1 MDNNYDVVIIG
12 AGPAG
17 LTAAVYAGRA
27 GLKTAILE
35 YEAPGGKMVK
45 TDEIC
50 NYPGINEIGGVDLS
64 MKMFEH
70 ATSLGATYLYGE
82 VSEIHNEGYYKRVVA
97 SGSEYL
103 TKTVIIATGTKE
115 RTLGFAEDEKLLG
128 KGLSYC
134 AVCDGA
140 FFKEKDVVVI
150 GGGNSALEEAV
161 YLTQFVNRVDLVIR
175 RDVFRGDDTAQKQ
188 VLNNPKIN
196 VIRNH
201 VPVSYIV
208 KEDGKLGGVKFKHVE
223 SGVEQDV
230 MSDGLFPYIG
240 AIPATSFLTQYEGV
254 LDKEGYIIVDK
265 NLQTVIPGVFAA
277 GDVIQKHLRQIVTAT
292 ADGAITA
299 QNAFHYIQTLEDEA

>member
-1 MDNNYDVVIIG
+1 MDNNYDVIIIG

-35 YEAPGGKMVK
+35 FQAPGGKMVK

-70 ATSLGATYLYGE
+70 ATQYGATYLYGE
-82 VSEIHNEGYYKRVVA
+82 VTAIEDQGYWKKVVA
-97 SGSEYL
+97 SGNEYL
-103 TKTVIIATGTKE
+103 SKTVIIATGTNE
-115 RTLGFAEDEKLLG
+115 RTLGFPEDEKLLG

-140 FFKEKDVVVI
+140 FFKGKDVIVI

-161 YLTQFVNRVDLVIR
+161 YLTQFVNKVDLVIR
-175 RDVFRGDDTAQKQ
+175 RDVFRGDETAQKQ

-196 VIRNH
+196 VIKRH
-201 VPVSYIV
+201 IPESYIV
-208 KEDGKLGGVKFKHVE
+208 KEDGKLGGVRFKSVDNDE
-223 SGVEQDV
+223 ILEVKG
-230 MSDGLFPYIG
+230 DGLFPYIG
-240 AIPATSFLTQYEGV
+240 AIPATSFLQQYDGV
-254 LDKEGYIIVDK
+254 LDQEGYIIVNH
-265 NLQTVIPGVFAA
+265 NLQTAIPGVFAA

-299 QNAFHYIQTLEDEA
+299 QNAFHYIQLLDAQA

>member
-1 MDNNYDVVIIG
+1 MDNNYDVIIIG

-64 MKMFEH
+64 MKMFDH
-70 ATSLGATYLYGE
+70 ATSLGASYLYGE
-82 VSEIHNEGYYKRVVA
+82 VTEIHDEGYMKRVVA

-115 RTLGFAEDEKLLG
+115 RTLGFEADEKLLG

-140 FFKEKDVVVI
+140 FFKNKDVVVI

-196 VIRNH
+196 VIRKH
-201 VPVSYIV
+201 VPVDYII

-223 SGVEQDV
+223 TGEEQDII
-230 MSDGLFPYIG
+230 SDGLFPYIG
-240 AIPATSFLTQYEGV
+240 AIPATSFLKQYDGV
-254 LDKEGYIIVDK
+254 LDNDGYIIVDK
-265 NLQTVIPGVFAA
+265 NLQTSIPGVFAA

-299 QNAFHYIQTLEDEA
+299 QNAFHYIQTLEE

>member
-27 GLKTAILE
+27 GLKTAVLE

-70 ATSLGATYLYGE
+70 ATSLGANYLYGE
-82 VSEIHNEGYYKRVVA
+82 VSEIIDEGMYKRIIA
-97 SGSEYL
+97 SGTEYL
-103 TKTVIIATGTKE
+103 AKTVIIATGTKE
-115 RTLGFAEDEKLLG
+115 RTLGFSEDEKLLG

-140 FFKEKDVVVI
+140 FFKNKDVVVI

-201 VPVSYIV
+201 VPVDYIV
-208 KEDGKLGGVKFKHVE
+208 NEEGKLGGVKFKNVE
-223 SGVEQDV
+223 TGVVQDII
-230 MSDGLFPYIG
+230 SDGLFPYIG
-240 AIPATSFLTQYEGV
+240 AIPATSFLKSYDGV

-292 ADGAITA
+292 SDGAITA
-299 QNAFHYIQTLEDEA
+299 QNAFHYIQNLED

>member
-1 MDNNYDVVIIG
+1 MDNYYDVIIIG

-17 LTAAVYAGRA
+17 LTAGVYASRA
-27 GLKTAILE
+27 GLKTAMLE

-50 NYPGINEIGGVDLS
+50 NYPGINEILGADLS

-70 ATSLGATYLYGE
+70 ATSLGASYLYGE
-82 VSEIHNEGYYKRVVA
+82 VSDIIDEGKYKHLVA
-97 SGSEYL
+97 SGEDYYA
-103 TKTVIIATGTKE
+103 KAVIIATGTKE

-140 FFKEKDVVVI
+140 FFKNKDVVVI

-161 YLTQFVNRVDLVIR
+161 YLTQFVNKIDLVIR
-175 RDVFRGDDTAQKQ
+175 RDVFRGDDLAQKQ

-201 VPVSYIV
+201 VPVNYLIN
-208 KEDGKLGGVKFKHVE
+208 EDGKLGGVRFK
-223 SGVEQDV
+223 DV
-230 MSDGLFPYIG
+230 NTDEVLDLKSDGLFPYIG
-240 AIPATSFLTQYEGV
+240 AIPATSFLKQYEGM
-254 LDKEGYIIVDK
+254 LDAEGYIIVDK
-265 NLQTVIPGVFAA
+265 QLQTKIPGVFAA

-299 QNAFHYIQTLEDEA
+299 QNAFHYIQSLND

>member
-1 MDNNYDVVIIG
+1 MDNYYDVIIIG

-17 LTAAVYAGRA
+17 LTAGVYASRA
-27 GLKTAILE
+27 GLKTAMLE

-50 NYPGINEIGGVDLS
+50 NYPGINEILGADLS

-70 ATSLGATYLYGE
+70 ATSLGASYLYGE
-82 VSEIHNEGYYKRVVA
+82 VSEILDEGMYKHLIA
-97 SGSEYL
+97 SGEDYYA
-103 TKTVIIATGTKE
+103 KAVIIATGTKE
-115 RTLGFAEDEKLLG
+115 RTLGFPEDEKLLG

-140 FFKEKDVVVI
+140 FFKNKDVVVI

-161 YLTQFVNRVDLVIR
+161 YLTQFVNKIDLVIR
-175 RDVFRGDDTAQKQ
+175 RDVFRGDDLAQKQ

-201 VPVSYIV
+201 VPVGYLV
-208 KEDGKLGGVKFKHVE
+208 NENGKLGGVSFK
-223 SGVEQDV
+223 DV
-230 MSDGLFPYIG
+230 NTNEVMDLKSDGLFPYIG
-240 AIPATSFLTQYEGV
+240 AIPATSFLSKYEGMV
-254 LDKEGYIIVDK
+254 DAEGYIIVDK
-265 NLQTVIPGVFAA
+265 QLQTKIPGVFAA

-292 ADGAITA
+292 SDGAITA
-299 QNAFHYIQTLEDEA
+299 QNAFHYIQSLND

>member
-1 MDNNYDVVIIG
+1 MDNNYDVIIIG

-64 MKMFEH
+64 MKMFDH
-70 ATSLGATYLYGE
+70 ATSLGAEYLYGE
-82 VSEIHNEGYYKRVVA
+82 VTEIHDEGALKRIVA

-115 RTLGFAEDEKLLG
+115 RTLGFKEDDMLMG

-140 FFKEKDVVVI
+140 FFKQKDVVVI

-175 RDVFRGDDTAQKQ
+175 RDVFRGDDSAQKQ

-208 KEDGKLGGVKFKHVE
+208 NDEGKLGGVKFKHVE
-223 SGVEQDV
+223 TGEEMDII
-230 MSDGLFPYIG
+230 SDGLFPYIG
-240 AIPATSFLTQYEGV
+240 AIPATNFLKKYEGV
-254 LDKEGYIIVDK
+254 LDEEGYIIVDK

-292 ADGAITA
+292 SDGAITA
-299 QNAFHYIQTLEDEA
+299 QNAFHYIQTLED